1 MPPKIGRP
9 HNDQVS
15 LEECKRQIN
24 IAHDMVKSQ
33 GATYDLAK
41 AFYLYG
47 VYVIQEYREYKLGV
61 ETIRSGYDTIQ
72 RAIERG
78 TKGGS
83 WIDLDKYSWKH
94 NRASYK
100 ELDLFY
106 EICRYLAFYDFEPFI
121 YYMEKNRSPEKR
133 FYAPRRK
140 TLGKLIK
147 DFEDLARRK
156 IKFLG
161 ISLPSRTG
169 KSTLC
174 IFFLAWLCLVR
185 PNSHSA
191 MGGHSGILAKGFY
204 NELLNLISTNEYTF
218 AELYALHHPN
228 EVCLQNK
235 SAEEFTI
242 TLGNPDRFATI
253 TCRGIDGTWTG
264 AVDVSWD
271 GILYVD
277 DLVRDREHSLSP
289 QRMENTYQEY
299 LNKMVDRKSG
309 ASPELD
315 YWYSIDDVVDF
326 AGACELMVGTLWN
339 VMDPLERM
347 RQMYEDDPLYR
358 FVRIPAL
365 DDNDESN
372 FDYEIGGFTTAYY
385 RDMREKLDD
394 AEWWAKYMQKP
405 YVREGLLMP
414 TDSLRYFNGILP
426 PGDSR
431 VVGVTDVAY
440 GGGDSL
446 SMPIGREYENG
457 DVYIFDWVFN
467 PGPKEITAPI
477 VVGKII
483 GNEIRATRFEGN
495 QGGDLYC
502 DLIEKELTEQGY
514 KCSCESRKAPNTM
527 AKKEKIVAYSGD
539 VKQKFVFLTPKRPT
553 PEELEKDRELGITR
567 YVRNSDY
574 QKAMD
579 EMCSYVTIGKNEHD
593 DAIDSIVQLDM
604 FVENKGAGANVK
616 PVINPFRSGANY

>member
-1 MPPKIGRP
+1 
-9 HNDQVS
+9 
-15 LEECKRQIN
+15 
-24 IAHDMVKSQ
+24 
-33 GATYDLAK
+33 
-41 AFYLYG
+41 
-47 VYVIQEYREYKLGV
+47 
-61 ETIRSGYDTIQ
+61 
-72 RAIERG
+72 
-78 TKGGS
+78 
-83 WIDLDKYSWKH
+83 
-94 NRASYK
+94 
-100 ELDLFY
+100 
-106 EICRYLAFYDFEPFI
+106 
-121 YYMEKNRSPEKR
+121 
-133 FYAPRRK
+133 
-140 TLGKLIK
+140 
-147 DFEDLARRK
+147 
-156 IKFLG
+156 
-161 ISLPSRTG
+161 
-169 KSTLC
+169 
-174 IFFLAWLCLVR
+174 
-185 PNSHSA
+185 
-191 MGGHSGILAKGFY
+191 
-204 NELLNLISTNEYTF
+204 
-218 AELYALHHPN
+218 
-228 EVCLQNK
+228 
-235 SAEEFTI
+235 
-242 TLGNPDRFATI
+242 
-253 TCRGIDGTWTG
+253 
-264 AVDVSWD
+264 
-271 GILYVD
+271 
-277 DLVRDREHSLSP
+277 
-289 QRMENTYQEY
+289 MENTYQEY

-347 RQMYEDDPLYR
+347 RQMYEDNPLYR

-467 PGPKEITAPI
+467 PGAKEITVPI

-604 FVENKGAGANVK
+604 FVENKGAGANVR